1 MSNYFEQVIFRL
13 YLFCLGLYICFAQPG
28 LPACW
33 LQAESCAVH
42 THFNAHAE
50 AVPHRHDYLVDL
62 TSSLIPG
69 AQPQATIPASML
81 IRLLRMAGASLLFVL
96 VPIALLP
103 YGWIVRLDPPPPK
116 ISPRS

>member
-1 MSNYFEQVIFRL
+1 MSYYFEQAIFRL
-13 YLFCLGLYICFAQPG
+13 CLICLGLYMCFAQPG

-62 TSSLIPG
+62 TSSLMPD

-81 IRLLRMAGASLLFVL
+81 IRLLYMAGASLLFVL
-96 VPIALLP
+96 APIAFHP
-103 YGWIVRLDPPPPK
+103 HSWIVRQDPPPPRL
-116 ISPRS
+116 SPRS